1 MYVIHSLMSKYVI
14 GGEEEQEDEMGDVL
28 ASYETLAFL
37 PNNLE
42 ADERSWKLAM
52 RDHSR
57 DIDQVNRTVLGQDRE
72 FTVRNAAIFRC
83 WRPYRGCSCSLRT
96 PPPKA
101 SPRTEG

>member
-1 MYVIHSLMSKYVI
+1 MYVIYSLMSKYVI

-57 DIDQVNRTVLGQDRE
+57 DIDQVNRTVLR
-72 FTVRNAAIFRC
+72 
-83 WRPYRGCSCSLRT
+83 
-96 PPPKA
+96 
-101 SPRTEG
+101 